1 MIRLSN
7 FDIKYQN
14 AEGVP
19 VTATAI
25 TAEQRQLLAN
35 YNAINLTH
43 FIINL
48 NYFYYEEIIYTCCS
62 LGNVLGS

>member
-1 MIRLSN
+1 MIVLT
-7 FDIKYQN
+7 F
-14 AEGVP
+14 
-19 VTATAI
+19 
-25 TAEQRQLLAN
+25 LF
-35 YNAINLTH
+35 INLTH